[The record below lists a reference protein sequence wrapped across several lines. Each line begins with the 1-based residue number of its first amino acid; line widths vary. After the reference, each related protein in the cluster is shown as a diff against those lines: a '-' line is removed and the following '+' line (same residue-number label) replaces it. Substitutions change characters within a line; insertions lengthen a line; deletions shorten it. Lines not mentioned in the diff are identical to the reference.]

1 MDNIERVVVAIT
13 GASGAIFGVRTLE
26 MLKNKKVE
34 THLVV
39 SKWGLQTLQ
48 HETGL
53 SFHDLKK
60 LVDQCYNPNDLGAA
74 ISSGSFH
81 VDGMIIAPC
90 SMRTLAAIAN
100 GLGDNLVHRAAD
112 VVLKE
117 RKPLI
122 LMPRESPLNQ
132 IHLENMLKLS
142 KMGIAIVPPMP
153 AFYNHPQSLDD
164 VINYIVMRMLDQLGV
179 NVKSARRWTGDMG
192 YKSQKLDENSNCY
205 SLHQE

>member
-1 MDNIERVVVAIT
+1 MDNVRRIVVAIT
-13 GASGAIFGVRTLE
+13 GASGAVFGVRTLE
-26 MLKNKKVE
+26 VLRDLGIE

-39 SKWGLQTLQ
+39 SKWGLQTIQ
-48 HETGL
+48 HEMGF
-53 SFHDLKK
+53 SFHDLRK
-60 LVDQCYNPNDLGAA
+60 LANQYYNSNDLGAA

-100 GLGDNLVHRAAD
+100 GFGDNLVHRAAD

-117 RKPLI
+117 RLPLV

-142 KMGIAIVPPMP
+142 KMGISIVPPMP
-153 AFYNHPQSLDD
+153 AFYNHPKNLDD
-164 VINYIVMRMLDQLGV
+164 VINYIVLRMLDQLGIA
-179 NVKSARRWTGDMG
+179 VKSARRWTGDMG
-192 YKSQKLDENSNCY
+192 YKPLEKLDENSVG
-205 SLHQE
+205 SGGMS